1 MKGTSLFAAVVAA
14 LVAFTA
20 YDYWSSQKKDEAKAA
35 REQIVRVDKATLD
48 LIEVAGAKNHFRLEK
63 VDGHWSLTEPF
74 QESADQQVVMTYIEQ
89 LFGEKSQAEVANA
102 SGDARAAM
110 LAKYGLSEPL
120 FTLHV
125 ASAGGPAGVAREQRV
140 AIGSVRAFDNSL
152 YAQIDDEPRV
162 ILVNS
167 SWDSMLSKLPSEFR
181 DTKLYHG
188 PMTVDFDS
196 IKVTGASSY
205 EFSRKNGAYVLKN
218 ATEPVDQAAVK
229 AWLEQIKALR
239 GAAFVENP
247 KPGFKAET
255 TITLKIADKDPY
267 LLQVAH
273 DRDHPQQFEAT
284 SSDLP
289 GARFASRVLVSPRA
303 LDSILL
309 RPENFY
315 DRGAAF
321 AFDPKQVALVRF
333 NDQGQ
338 TRETKV
344 DPGKPDELI
353 NRISQLKA
361 IRYLGRVSSEKKF
374 PSRLTLLKSDG
385 TLVFEMS
392 WGDPVI
398 EKSDAGVESQI
409 VPVKTNLSKQ
419 MIGVPEKSIRDIAR
433 TPTATEEPTSAAGK
447 TSDVSG
453 ASEPSESND
462 EKGR

>member
-1 MKGTSLFAAVVAA
+1 MKGTSLFAAVVAV

-35 REQIVRVDKATLD
+35 REQIVRVDKATLK
-48 LIEVAGAKNHFRLEK
+48 LIEVTGAKNRFRLEK
-63 VDGHWSLTEPF
+63 VDDHWNLIQPF

-89 LFGEKSQAEVANA
+89 LFGEKSQADVANA
-102 SGDARAAM
+102 DD
-110 LAKYGLSEPL
+110 LKKYGLDAPVL
-120 FTLHV
+120 TLHV
-125 ASAGGPAGVAREQRV
+125 ASASGPEGAPREQHV
-140 AIGSVRAFDNSL
+140 KLGSVRAFDNSL
-152 YAQIDDEPRV
+152 YAQIDNEPRV

-167 SWDSMLSKLPSEFR
+167 SWDFMLSKLPSDFR
-181 DTKLYHG
+181 DTKLYRG

-196 IKVTGASSY
+196 IKVTGTSSY
-205 EFSRKNGAYVLKN
+205 EFARKDGAYVLKG
-218 ATEPVDQAAVK
+218 ATEAVDQAAVK

-255 TITLKIADKDPY
+255 TIALKIADKDPY
-267 LLQVAH
+267 VLQIAH

-289 GARFASRVLVSPRA
+289 GARFTSRVLASPRA

-333 NDQGQ
+333 NDRGQ

-353 NRISQLKA
+353 EQVSQLKA
-361 IRYLGRVSSEKKF
+361 VRYLGRVSNEKKF

-398 EKSDAGVESQI
+398 ERSDAGVESQI

-419 MIGVPEKSIRDIAR
+419 MVGVPEKLIREIAQ
-433 TPTATEEPTSAAGK
+433 TPAPTSA
-447 TSDVSG
+447 SDDQSD
-453 ASEPSESND
+453 ASE